1 MRTVEDHKRL
11 REHLESGKAKK
22 ITIFGMNP
30 DSYEMLSTI
39 RTEYPEVEISVVS
52 PDKQSWTKTYLG
64 HQVSSALKQ
73 MHENRGVKFEV
84 GRKFVRFDPKEGDSN
99 EIGKVN
105 LVGTSIDTDYVLLFP
120 SQYKADT
127 EFVSENKKLVDNIK
141 FDYTGRIKSEYSNRT
156 GNKRLFVAG
165 EPSAMTWF
173 LTTER
178 ITENSPH
185 KNFNEGFNAAYNIL
199 GLVSVAVAFE

>member
-1 MRTVEDHKRL
+1 
-11 REHLESGKAKK
+11 
-22 ITIFGMNP
+22 
-30 DSYEMLSTI
+30 
-39 RTEYPEVEISVVS
+39 
-52 PDKQSWTKTYLG
+52 
-64 HQVSSALKQ
+64 

-84 GRKFVRFDPKEGDSN
+84 GRKFIRFDSKENDPS
-99 EIGKVN
+99 EIGRVN
-105 LVGTSIDTDYVLLFP
+105 LTGTSLETDYVLLFP
-120 SQYKADT
+120 SSYKADT

-141 FDYTGRIKSEYSNRT
+141 FDFMGRIKSEYSNRT

-173 LTTER
+173 TTTER

-199 GLVSVAVAFE
+199 GLVRIHLNLIIDCLAYSVSDRAFHLVRYVWTHNPTGRKL